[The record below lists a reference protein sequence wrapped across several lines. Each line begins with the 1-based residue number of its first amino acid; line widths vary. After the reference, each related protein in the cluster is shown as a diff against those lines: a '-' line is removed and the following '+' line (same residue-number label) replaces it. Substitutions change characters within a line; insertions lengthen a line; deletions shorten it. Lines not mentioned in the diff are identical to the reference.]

1 MIAKKLLALSATLAF
16 ASLACNIGRLGGGE
30 ETAPPP
36 APGETTSP
44 EVTESPE
51 EPLSDECLLGTWAV
65 DTSEVERRMV
75 EIVSGVEGV
84 EIVGVT
90 GRQIAEI
97 EEGSIRLTPEDYT
110 VTYRLDES
118 VLELRMEGFV
128 TSTYVIAEENVVQ
141 SFTEEFAL
149 EIFISTPSGSI
160 PFPLDPEEIT
170 SGPFGSEGRFSYE
183 CSETTLT
190 VADLTGQDLGGGSTA
205 TRISEP

>member
-1 MIAKKLLALSATLAF
+1 MIAKKILAVFATLVF
-16 ASLACNIGRLGGGE
+16 ASLACSIGGLGEGE

-36 APGETTSP
+36 APGETTTP
-44 EVTESPE
+44 GATGSPE
-51 EPLSDECLLGTWAV
+51 EILSDSCLLGTWAV
-65 DTSEVERRMV
+65 DTAEVERRMV

-97 EEGSIRLTPEDYT
+97 QEGSIRLTPEDYT

-141 SFTEEFAL
+141 SFNEEFAL
-149 EIFISTPSGSI
+149 EIFIITPSGSI
-160 PFPLDPEEIT
+160 PFPLDPEEVT